1 MGVDFRLGKVSVV
14 RAYAAFLLCLLSNG
28 RARIVVELQMR
39 RPSPAD
45 AVFIG
50 ETFRIWNLATEA

>member
-1 MGVDFRLGKVSVV
+1 MGVDFRLGKVSVI
-14 RAYAAFLLCLLSNG
+14 RAYAAFLLGLLSNG

-50 ETFRIWNLATEA
+50 ATFRIWNLATEP